1 MPEKTLN
8 EQLAEQVGAGDSKII
23 AAIFGALT
31 DQNEAKLLLAAAPP
45 ATVLEIAER
54 TGIAARD
61 VEAMVGPLF
70 QKGLLFKSKKKD
82 ETRYYRVRHVLQLHD
97 STAVAT
103 DASREMLDLWKR
115 FMVEEWADFSR
126 KFEEKLPSSVMRVI
140 PVNVSVD
147 LNTQILAFD
156 DVKSLIDAARNLAV
170 TRCSCRA
177 IDGACGKEVDVC
189 IQVDR
194 AADYAIERGTGR
206 QVSKQ
211 EMIEILKRCEE
222 EGLVHVAEN
231 KKALGHVICNCCSDC
246 CINWPSVRP
255 DRGKFVAPSRY
266 RAWVDPDECIG
277 CDLCL
282 DRCYFDAM
290 SMDGDRELAVVDEQN
305 CMGCGLCQVVCPT
318 DAIIMQEVRPAAF
331 VPGN

>member
-1 MPEKTLN
+1 MAEKTIN

-23 AAIFGALT
+23 AAIFGTLT
-31 DQNEAKLLLAAAPP
+31 DENEAKLLLAAAPP
-45 ATVLEIAER
+45 ATVEELSGK
-54 TGIAARD
+54 TGIPASD
-61 VEAMVGPLF
+61 VERMIDPLF
-70 QKGLLFKSKKKD
+70 RKGLLFKSKKKD
-82 ETRYYRVRHVLQLHD
+82 ATRYYRVRHLLQMHD
-97 STAVAT
+97 ATAVAI
-103 DASREMLDLWKR
+103 DPSQEMLDLWKQY
-115 FMVEEWADFSR
+115 MVEEWTDFSR
-126 KFEEKLPSSVMRVI
+126 KFEEKLPSSVMRVV
-140 PVNVSVD
+140 PVNVSID

-156 DVKSLIDAARNLAV
+156 DVKNLIDGASNLAV

-177 IDGACGKEVDVC
+177 NDGACGKDLDVC

-194 AADYAIERGTGR
+194 AADYAIERGTGK
-206 QVSKQ
+206 QISK
-211 EMIEILKRCEE
+211 EETIELLRKCEE

-255 DRGKFVAPSRY
+255 EMGAFVAPSRY
-266 RAWVDPDECIG
+266 KAWVDPEECIG

-282 DRCYFDAM
+282 ERCYFNAL
-290 SMDGDRELAVVDEQN
+290 SMEEEEELAVVDAEN

-318 DAIIMQEVRPAAF
+318 DAILMQEARPEEF